1 MKSEEVFSSSD
12 KSENLGLGALI
23 AAFPFLFFLPYLIK
37 DKKYSPYCMFR
48 ANQSLV
54 TFIVIV
60 IMGIS
65 MKIIGLVGVIPLVGG
80 IITGLAN
87 VVFGLASLFYYIEN
101 LILAI
106 LGSGKKVFIFGMI
119 DILK

>member
-1 MKSEEVFSSSD
+1 MKNEVAFSSSD

-23 AAFPFLFFLPYLIK
+23 AALPFLFFLPYLIK

-54 TFIVIV
+54 TFIV
-60 IMGIS
+60 MALLGTAS
-65 MKIIGLVGVIPLVGG
+65 KIIGFVLGFIPIVNVIAG
-80 IITGLAN
+80 IVCTVLNI
-87 VVFGLASLFYYIEN
+87 VSVFYYIEN
-101 LILAI
+101 LVLAI
-106 LGSGKKVFIFGMI
+106 LGSGKRVFIFGMI

>member
-1 MKSEEVFSSSD
+1 MKNEVAFSSSD

-23 AAFPFLFFLPYLIK
+23 AFLPFLFFLPYLIK

-54 TFIVIV
+54 TFI
-60 IMGIS
+60 IMALLGTAS
-65 MKIIGLVGVIPLVGG
+65 KIIGFVLGFIPIINVLAG
-80 IITGLAN
+80 IVCWILGIVA
-87 VVFGLASLFYYIEN
+87 AFYYIEN

-106 LGSGKKVFIFGMI
+106 LGSGKRVFIFGMI

>member
-48 ANQSLV
+48 ANQSLS
-54 TFIVIV
+54 IVESS
-60 IMGIS
+60 S
-65 MKIIGLVGVIPLVGG
+65 MWL
-80 IITGLAN
+80 LAY
-87 VVFGLASLFYYIEN
+87 L
-101 LILAI
+101 
-106 LGSGKKVFIFGMI
+106 
-119 DILK
+119 